1 MKDLGFSYE
10 SLIFI
15 VNMFGLFLW
24 KINKGIAITTAFQ
37 KNSRESNRTPN
48 KVWVNKDNDFFNR
61 WMKSWLG
68 KNDIEMYSTHNE
80 GKPTVAKRFIRTLQN
95 KIYSYMISIEKICIL
110 IN

>member
-37 KNSRESNRTPN
+37 KNS
-48 KVWVNKDNDFFNR
+48 
-61 WMKSWLG
+61 
-68 KNDIEMYSTHNE
+68 KNLIEHQTKY
-80 GKPTVAKRFIRTLQN
+80 GLI
-95 KIYSYMISIEKICIL
+95 KIMIFL
-110 IN
+110 IDEWNHG